1 LNENF
6 VMLLQIIPMDQ
17 SAKRKIEKN
26 TFWNFKE
33 GYKDLSV

>member
-6 VMLLQIIPMDQ
+6 VMLLQISPMDQ
-17 SAKRKIEKN
+17 KAKCQIENN

-33 GYKDLSV
+33 GYIDLSV